1 MIEHLKSGL
10 SISTH
15 VGCTMKCSYCVLSSL
30 NDFSNGPIHDAEPQC
45 IVDALLSGKELFENG
60 ETPLIVN
67 NRTDP
72 MLPSVQADTCTL
84 LDCLV
89 NAQVTSPVLLI
100 SKFPPTQRMH
110 AYFQKLP
117 LMFIYSYSGLASD
130 FNYKLLE
137 EHLEK
142 IVDIV
147 PEKSRYHYYR
157 PIIPG
162 QNDDTAEI
170 LKLLETFERY
180 KFSGS
185 IMTGLRV
192 TAQNQALIDSST
204 AYDPRHKLLQKGLY
218 LDVLDQLTQNG
229 RNYPV
234 YRHTSCAVA
243 CFLKKRCKLG
253 YFRRNDHCNLNC
265 SNFRFCAEIPPR
277 SQEWITAVMEARFGK
292 NFDYRF
298 DEDGL
303 LEVYSPITQEQ
314 VAFLKNAFGI
324 RVQANQIVLSPSER
338 SILGYE

>member
-1 MIEHLKSGL
+1 
-10 SISTH
+10 
-15 VGCTMKCSYCVLSSL
+15 MKCSYCVLSSL
-30 NDFSNGPIHDAEPQC
+30 NGFSNGPIQDSEPQN
-45 IVDALLSGKELFENG
+45 IVNALFSGKELFENG
-60 ETPLIVN
+60 ETPLIIN

-72 MLPSVQADTCTL
+72 MLSSVEPATCAL
-84 LDCLV
+84 LECLV
-89 NAQVTSPVLLI
+89 KAQVTSPVLLI
-100 SKFPPTQRMH
+100 SKFPPTQRMYT
-110 AYFQKLP
+110 YFQHLP
-117 LMFIYSYSGLASD
+117 LIFIYSYSGLASD

-142 IVDIV
+142 IVRIV

-162 QNDDTAEI
+162 QNDDTTKI
-170 LKLLETFERY
+170 LKLFEIFEKY

-192 TAQNQALIDSST
+192 TSQNRALIDST
-204 AYDPRHKLLQKGLY
+204 ITYDPNHKLLQKGYY
-218 LDVLDQLTQNG
+218 LNVLDQLAKNG
-229 RNYPV
+229 TLYPV

-253 YFRRNDHCNLNC
+253 YFRRDDHCNLNC
-265 SNFRFCAEIPPR
+265 TNFQFCADNPPR
-277 SQEWITAVMEARFGK
+277 SQEWITAIIRKRFGK

-298 DEDGL
+298 YRYGL

-324 RVQANQIVLSPSER
+324 RVQANQMILSPSER